1 VKDRVTSSSLVSA
14 SVSIEIACVLKG
26 AEEEETEVELGKMAF
41 VSQRLF
47 NGREAYVSIRQHT
60 SA

>member
-1 VKDRVTSSSLVSA
+1 MKDRVTSSSLVSA
-14 SVSIEIACVLKG
+14 SVSIEIACVLK
-26 AEEEETEVELGKMAF
+26 AEEEETKVELGKKAF